1 MIRLTKDE
9 ILLLQKQLIDRY
21 GGMHGIRDE
30 GLLDSALNTPFQGFD
45 DHDFYPTVTE
55 KAVRL
60 CCGLVMNHAFHDGNK
75 RIGAMALLVTLDMNH
90 LNLHTNS
97 AELSEIILHL
107 ASGELD
113 ETSFLKWVQERV
125 E

>member
-45 DHDFYPTVTE
+45 DHDFYPVLFAGYVDDNCDAIFYVTRGSADYRFDCYTV
-55 KAVRL
+55 
-60 CCGLVMNHAFHDGNK
+60 G
-75 RIGAMALLVTLDMNH
+75 IPY
-90 LNLHTNS
+90 
-97 AELSEIILHL
+97 
-107 ASGELD
+107 
-113 ETSFLKWVQERV
+113 
-125 E
+125 